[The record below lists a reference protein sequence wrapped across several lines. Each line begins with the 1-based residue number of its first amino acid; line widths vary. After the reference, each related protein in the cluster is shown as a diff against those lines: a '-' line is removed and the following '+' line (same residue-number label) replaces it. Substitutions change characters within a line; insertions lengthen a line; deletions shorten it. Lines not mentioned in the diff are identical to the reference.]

1 MSDTQN
7 ESVFRDITS
16 EELTDR
22 YDVRKLFAGLQRH
35 LPLILISAVL
45 GTALGAYLSYYLQ
58 HTYKA
63 EAIVMFQEDRTPVQ
77 ARETALTRFNLATAV
92 DMIKVPNNLQAVKS
106 ILGLDMSIKE
116 IDGMID
122 VPPPKSESNLIY
134 VVARGN
140 NPNLVLDLANTLAK
154 AAVKNSQDYNQHQL
168 QLALDNYKAE
178 LENMRRK
185 LASQSQ
191 EIEEFKRTHQ
201 YFEMTAE
208 YAGLLNQ
215 LKEARSSLQLATLK
229 YNSLLIEYENLKRE
243 NESLPDRIPIS
254 SESGGTV
261 VDQRLSSLQ
270 AALAEARAKY
280 APDNPKVKILEN
292 QIRDML
298 GQTQSTTS
306 EQSPVDQLLTPNVI
320 KEKIAVEL
328 MRMQGRVRA
337 AEKIKQDLEGTVSAL
352 DKQLNDLPSKQMTIQ
367 KLLTAKQITEEQVR
381 LLNASVENTQLMI
394 NLPKGT
400 IEMFQEADKAKPLRE
415 GLFVNLLP
423 LIMLVLG
430 TIGGVLAALFREM
443 QDDHIWTAKQVSL
456 AYTVPCLMTVPK
468 LNLQSKEGAV
478 GASLF
483 YIRILAERLEKASKK
498 NTGIA
503 PRYSVSI
510 TSSIDEEGKSWIS
523 YYLAKYYANQG
534 KRVIYLQLDPENTD
548 AHENLGSAKSIVAY
562 LSGKATIQE
571 IIRPGKPDII
581 QLKHHEPMM
590 KELVKS
596 PLMTDLW
603 NKLKTDYDVIVIDS
617 PSIIHHHYATNLA
630 ALADMTVLVIDSPKV
645 TKNLVDESLE
655 ELSRV
660 GDRPFGIILNEVPE
674 CFLVDERTR
683 LEHSKHHDSF
693 LSRWFGWKDS

>member
-1 MSDTQN
+1 MSDTQPDN
-7 ESVFRDITS
+7 IFRDTAS
-16 EELTDR
+16 EEITDR
-22 YDVRKLFAGLQRH
+22 YDVHKLFCGLQRH
-35 LPLILISAVL
+35 IPLIILSAIV
-45 GTALGAYLSYYLQ
+45 GTALGTYLSYYLT

-63 EAIVMFQEDRTPVQ
+63 EAIVMYQEDRAPVQ

-106 ILGLDMSIKE
+106 ILGLDMTIKD
-116 IDGMID
+116 IDNMVD
-122 VPPPKSESNLIY
+122 VPAPKSESNLIY
-134 VVARGN
+134 IVARGG

-154 AAVKNSQDYNQHQL
+154 ASVKNSQDYNQHQL

-191 EIEEFKRTHQ
+191 EIEDFKRTHQ

-215 LKEARSSLQLATLK
+215 LKEARASLQLATLK

-254 SESGGTV
+254 SESGGSV
-261 VDQRLSSLQ
+261 VDQRLSTLQ

-298 GQTQSTTS
+298 GQGYST
-306 EQSPVDQLLTPNVI
+306 EQSSSDQLLTPNII
-320 KEKIAVEL
+320 KEKITVEL

-337 AEKIKQDLEGTVSAL
+337 AEKIKEDLEQTVATL
-352 DKQLNDLPSKQMTIQ
+352 DKQLNDLPSKQMMIS
-367 KLLTAKQITEEQVR
+367 KLLTSKLITEEQVK
-381 LLNASVENTQLMI
+381 LLNSAVENTQLMI

-415 GLFVNLLP
+415 GLLVNLLP
-423 LIMLVLG
+423 LIMLILG

-443 QDDHIWTAKQVSL
+443 QDNHIWTAKQVSL
-456 AYTVPCLMTVPK
+456 AYTIPCLMTVPE
-468 LNLQSKEGAV
+468 LNLESKEGAV

-483 YIRILAERLEKASKK
+483 YIRTLAERLENASKK
-498 NTGIA
+498 IGVTY
-503 PRYSVSI
+503 PKYSVAV
-510 TSSIDEEGKSWIS
+510 TSSIDEEGKGWIS

-534 KRVIYLQLDPENTD
+534 KKAIYLQLDPENSDIHD
-548 AHENLGSAKSIVAY
+548 ANGSAKSIVAY
-562 LSGKATIQE
+562 LNGKASIQE
-571 IIRPGKPDII
+571 IIRSGKPDII

-596 PLMTDLW
+596 NLMTELW
-603 NKLKTDYDVIVIDS
+603 NKLKADYDVIVIDS
-617 PSIIHHHYATNLA
+617 PSIIHHQYATNLA

-645 TKNLVDESLE
+645 TKNLVDESLV
-655 ELSRV
+655 ELSRA
-660 GDRPFGIILNEVPE
+660 GDRPFGIVLNEVPD
-674 CFLVDERTR
+674 CFLFDERTK
-683 LEHSKHHDSF
+683 LEHQKHRDSL
-693 LSRWFGWKDS
+693 LSRWFGWKDA